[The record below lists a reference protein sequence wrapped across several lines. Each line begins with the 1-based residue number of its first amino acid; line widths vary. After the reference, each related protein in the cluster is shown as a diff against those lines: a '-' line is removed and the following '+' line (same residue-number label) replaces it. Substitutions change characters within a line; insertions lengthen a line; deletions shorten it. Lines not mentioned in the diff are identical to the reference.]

1 MEVAENVLGYF
12 SDAVLR
18 DSSKNCVPEA
28 TSLEHY
34 NGVSLLVSGAVIE
47 LSNTVNLIEPILC
60 IV

>member
-34 NGVSLLVSGAVIE
+34 NGVSLLVSGARDRVIKYRK
-47 LSNTVNLIEPILC
+47 SD
-60 IV
+60 

>member
-28 TSLEHY
+28 TSLENY
-34 NGVSLLVSGAVIE
+34 NGSESAGVWCRDRVIKYRK
-47 LSNTVNLIEPILC
+47 SD
-60 IV
+60 

>member
-28 TSLEHY
+28 TSLENY

-47 LSNTVNLIEPILC
+47 LSNTVNLIEPRL
-60 IV
+60 

>member
-47 LSNTVNLIEPILC
+47 LSNTVNLIEPRL
-60 IV
+60 